1 MSKDFLTLKDA
12 ANRLG
17 SPSSTNMNFIHKDGA
32 ILSGADPTSLSSY
45 SLYDFPADDD
55 IIKILSQIFLYDGV
69 SNTTT
74 SSVTSFIRELGI
86 IQHNNYGAMF
96 MKDYSSI
103 SIVNLFEN
111 RKNNWRVSFRY
122 TITAIGSS
130 ENSYNCLLTLLV
142 SDTNDRKYLS
152 ILRST
157 DTTNSTT
164 KIVVQDVN
172 GNTDPINHPIIYGG
186 NMGEAN
192 IFTIEYINNKLYH
205 INESNS
211 IRVLL
216 WDFGN
221 VNAIP
226 LDSIGLQIGG
236 IQEDNIDYNNPRMII
251 EYLTIDA

>member
-32 ILSGADPTSLSSY
+32 ILSGADPTPLSSY

-55 IIKILSQIFLYDGV
+55 IIKILSQIFLYDGI
-69 SNTTT
+69 SNTTI
-74 SSVTSFIRELGI
+74 SSVTSFIQELGL
-86 IQHNNYGAMF
+86 IQHNSYGAMF
-96 MKDYSSI
+96 MKDYLSI
-103 SIVNLFEN
+103 SIANLFEN

-172 GNTDPINHPIIYGG
+172 GNTDPINHPIIYRG

-236 IQEDNIDYNNPRMII
+236 IQEGNIDYNNPRMVI

>member
-32 ILSGADPTSLSSY
+32 ILSGADPTPLSSY
-45 SLYDFPADDD
+45 SLYDFPADND

-74 SSVTSFIRELGI
+74 SSVTSFIRELGL
-86 IQHNNYGAMF
+86 IQHNSYGAMF

-103 SIVNLFEN
+103 SIANLFEN

-122 TITAIGSS
+122 TITAIESS

-226 LDSIGLQIGG
+226 LDSTGLQIGG
-236 IQEDNIDYNNPRMII
+236 IQVNIDYNNPRMII

>member
-32 ILSGADPTSLSSY
+32 ILSGADPTPLSSY

-74 SSVTSFIRELGI
+74 SSVNSFIQELGS
-86 IQHNNYGAMF
+86 IQHNSYGAMF
-96 MKDYSSI
+96 MGDYSSI
-103 SIVNLFEN
+103 LIANLFEN

-226 LDSIGLQIGG
+226 LDSIRLQIGG
-236 IQEDNIDYNNPRMII
+236 IQEGNIDYNNPRIVI

>member
-17 SPSSTNMNFIHKDGA
+17 SSSSTNMNFIHKDEA
-32 ILSGADPTSLSSY
+32 ILSGADPTPLSSY

-55 IIKILSQIFLYDGV
+55 IIKILSRIFLYNGA

-74 SSVTSFIRELGI
+74 SSVTSI
-86 IQHNNYGAMF
+86 IQKVGVISHSRTGAKF

-103 SIVNLFEN
+103 LIVNLFEN

-157 DTTNSTT
+157 DTTNPTI

-172 GNTDPINHPIIYGG
+172 GNADPINHPIIYGG
-186 NMGEAN
+186 DMGKAN
-192 IFTIEYINNKLYH
+192 IFAIEYINNKLYH

-211 IRVLL
+211 IRALL

-236 IQEDNIDYNNPRMII
+236 IQEGNIDYNNPRMII

>member
-17 SPSSTNMNFIHKDGA
+17 SSSSTNMNFIHKDGA
-32 ILSGADPTSLSSY
+32 ILSGADPTPLSSY
-45 SLYDFPADDD
+45 SLYDFPADD

-74 SSVTSFIRELGI
+74 SSVTSFIQELGL
-86 IQHNNYGAMF
+86 IQHNSYGAMF

-103 SIVNLFEN
+103 LIANLFED

-172 GNTDPINHPIIYGG
+172 GNADPINHPIIYGG

-205 INESNS
+205 INESNN

-236 IQEDNIDYNNPRMII
+236 IQEGNIDYNNPRMVI

>member
-12 ANRLG
+12 ANKLG

-32 ILSGADPTSLSSY
+32 ILSGADPTPLSSY
-45 SLYDFPADDD
+45 SLFDFPADDD
-55 IIKILSQIFLYDGV
+55 IIKPLSEVFSYDGV

-74 SSVTSFIRELGI
+74 SSVTSFIKELGLV
-86 IQHNNYGAMF
+86 QHNDYGAMF
-96 MKDYSSI
+96 MQDYSSI
-103 SIVNLFEN
+103 LIFNLFEDQ
-111 RKNNWRVSFRY
+111 KNNWEVSFRY
-122 TITAIGSS
+122 TITAIGNS

-142 SDTNDRKYLS
+142 SDTDDRKYLS

-157 DTTNSTT
+157 DTTNSTI

-172 GNTDPINHPIIYGG
+172 GNADSINHPIIYGG
-186 NMGEAN
+186 NIRETN
-192 IFTIEYINNKLYH
+192 VFTIEYISNKLYY
-205 INESNS
+205 INESNN
-211 IRVLL
+211 IRTLL

-236 IQEDNIDYNNPRMII
+236 IQEGKIDFNNPRMII

>member
-1 MSKDFLTLKDA
+1 MNKDFLTLKDA

-32 ILSGADPTSLSSY
+32 ILSGADPTPLSSY

-69 SNTTT
+69 SNTTI
-74 SSVTSFIRELGI
+74 SSVTSSIRELGL
-86 IQHNNYGAMF
+86 IQHNSYGAMF

-103 SIVNLFEN
+103 SIANLFEN

-142 SDTNDRKYLS
+142 SDINDRKYLS

-157 DTTNSTT
+157 DITNSTT

-172 GNTDPINHPIIYGG
+172 GNADPINHPIIYGG

-205 INESNS
+205 INESNN

-226 LDSIGLQIGG
+226 LNSIGLQIGD
-236 IQEDNIDYNNPRMII
+236 IQEGNIDYNNPRMVI

>member
-12 ANRLG
+12 ANKLG

-32 ILSGADPTSLSSY
+32 ILSGADPTPLSSY

-55 IIKILSQIFLYDGV
+55 IIKILSRIFLYDGI
-69 SNTTT
+69 SNTTL
-74 SSVTSFIRELGI
+74 SSVTSFIRESGL
-86 IQHNNYGAMF
+86 IQHNSYGAMF

-103 SIVNLFEN
+103 SISKLFEN
-111 RKNNWRVSFRY
+111 RKNNWRVSLRY

-130 ENSYNCLLTLLV
+130 ENSYNCLLTLCV
-142 SDTNDRKYLS
+142 NYRKYLN

-157 DTTNSTT
+157 DTTNSTI
-164 KIVVQDVN
+164 KIVVQDAY
-172 GNTDPINHPIIYGG
+172 GNADPINHPIIYGG

-205 INESNS
+205 INKSNN

-226 LDSIGLQIGG
+226 LDSVGLQIGG
-236 IQEDNIDYNNPRMII
+236 IQEGNIDYNNPRMNID
-251 EYLTIDA
+251 YLTIYA

>member
-1 MSKDFLTLKDA
+1 
-12 ANRLG
+12 
-17 SPSSTNMNFIHKDGA
+17 MNFIHKDGA
-32 ILSGADPTSLSSY
+32 ILSGADPTPLSSY

-55 IIKILSQIFLYDGV
+55 IIKILPQIFLYDGV
-69 SNTTT
+69 SNTIT
-74 SSVTSFIRELGI
+74 SSVTSFIRKIGL
-86 IQHNNYGAMF
+86 IQHNSYGAMF
-96 MKDYSSI
+96 MEDYSSI

-142 SDTNDRKYLS
+142 SDTNGRKYLS

-186 NMGEAN
+186 DMGKAN

-205 INESNS
+205 INESNG
-211 IRVLL
+211 IGVLL

-236 IQEDNIDYNNPRMII
+236 IQEGNIDYNNPRMII

>member
-69 SNTTT
+69 SNTTI
-74 SSVTSFIRELGI
+74 SSVTSFIRELGL
-86 IQHNNYGAMF
+86 IQHNTYGAMF

-103 SIVNLFEN
+103 SIANLFEN
-111 RKNNWRVSFRY
+111 RKNNWRVSLRY

-172 GNTDPINHPIIYGG
+172 GNTNPINHPIIYGG

-236 IQEDNIDYNNPRMII
+236 IQEDNIDYNNPRMVI

>member
-1 MSKDFLTLKDA
+1 MSKDFLTFKDA

-32 ILSGADPTSLSSY
+32 ILSGADPTPLSSY

-74 SSVTSFIRELGI
+74 SSVTSIIRKVGMI
-86 IQHNNYGAMF
+86 WHSSSGAMF
-96 MKDYSSI
+96 MEDYSSI
-103 SIVNLFEN
+103 LIANLFEN

-122 TITAIGSS
+122 TITVIGSS

-142 SDTNDRKYLS
+142 SDTNGIKYLS

-164 KIVVQDVN
+164 KIVVQDFN

-186 NMGEAN
+186 NMGETN

-236 IQEDNIDYNNPRMII
+236 IQEGNIDYNNPRMVI

>member
-1 MSKDFLTLKDA
+1 MNKDFLTLKDA

-32 ILSGADPTSLSSY
+32 ILSGADPTPLSSY

-55 IIKILSQIFLYDGV
+55 IIKILSRIFLYDGV
-69 SNTTT
+69 SNKTI
-74 SSVTSFIRELGI
+74 SSVTPFIRELGL
-86 IQHNNYGAMF
+86 IQHNSYGAIF

-103 SIVNLFEN
+103 SIANLFEN
-111 RKNNWRVSFRY
+111 RKNNWRISLRY

-186 NMGEAN
+186 NMEEAN
-192 IFTIEYINNKLYH
+192 VFTIEYINNKLYH

-236 IQEDNIDYNNPRMII
+236 IQEGNIDYNNPRMAV
-251 EYLTIDA
+251 EYLMIDA

>member
-12 ANRLG
+12 ANKLG

-32 ILSGADPTSLSSY
+32 ILSGADPTPLSSY
-45 SLYDFPADDD
+45 SLFEFPADDD
-55 IIKILSQIFLYDGV
+55 IIKSLSEVFSYDGV

-74 SSVTSFIRELGI
+74 SSVTSFIQELGLV
-86 IQHNNYGAMF
+86 QHNDWGAMF
-96 MKDYSSI
+96 MQDYSSI
-103 SIVNLFEN
+103 LIFNLFED
-111 RKNNWRVSFRY
+111 RKNNWEVSFRY
-122 TITAIGSS
+122 TITAIGNT

-142 SDTNDRKYLS
+142 SDTDDRKYLS

-157 DTTNSTT
+157 DITNSTI

-172 GNTDPINHPIIYGG
+172 GNADSINHPIIYGG
-186 NMGEAN
+186 NIGEAN
-192 IFTIEYINNKLYH
+192 IFTIEYMSNKLYY
-205 INESNS
+205 INESNN
-211 IRVLL
+211 IRTLL

-221 VNAIP
+221 INAIP

-236 IQEDNIDYNNPRMII
+236 IQEGYIDYNNPRMVI

>member
-32 ILSGADPTSLSSY
+32 ILSGADPTPLSSY
-45 SLYDFPADDD
+45 SLYDFPADND

-74 SSVTSFIRELGI
+74 SSVTSFIRELGL
-86 IQHNNYGAMF
+86 IQHNSYGAMF

-103 SIVNLFEN
+103 SIANLFEN

-130 ENSYNCLLTLLV
+130 KNSYNCLLTLLV

-211 IRVLL
+211 IKVLL

-236 IQEDNIDYNNPRMII
+236 IQEGNIDYNNPRMVI

>member
-1 MSKDFLTLKDA
+1 
-12 ANRLG
+12 
-17 SPSSTNMNFIHKDGA
+17 
-32 ILSGADPTSLSSY
+32 
-45 SLYDFPADDD
+45 
-55 IIKILSQIFLYDGV
+55 
-69 SNTTT
+69 
-74 SSVTSFIRELGI
+74 
-86 IQHNNYGAMF
+86 MF

-103 SIVNLFEN
+103 SIANLFEN

-157 DTTNSTT
+157 DTTNPTI

-172 GNTDPINHPIIYGG
+172 GNADPINHPIIYGG
-186 NMGEAN
+186 DMGKAN
-192 IFTIEYINNKLYH
+192 IFAIEYINNKLYH

-211 IRVLL
+211 IRALL

-221 VNAIP
+221 VNAIS

-236 IQEDNIDYNNPRMII
+236 IQEGNIDYNNPRMII